1 MAVIQQGQ
9 CFNVI
14 VTNVREEV
22 EGTSVGKNSG
32 VPHCV
37 TEDWGGGRGL
47 FHSQT
52 HRKVLIVRR

>member
-1 MAVIQQGQ
+1 MIQQGQ

-37 TEDWGGGRGL
+37 TEDSGGGGF

>member
-37 TEDWGGGRGL
+37 TEDWGGGGGGC
-47 FHSQT
+47 FI
-52 HRKVLIVRR
+52 HRPTGKY

>member
-1 MAVIQQGQ
+1 MIQQGQ

-37 TEDWGGGRGL
+37 TEDSGGGVVS
-47 FHSQT
+47 FTDPQES
-52 HRKVLIVRR
+52 INS